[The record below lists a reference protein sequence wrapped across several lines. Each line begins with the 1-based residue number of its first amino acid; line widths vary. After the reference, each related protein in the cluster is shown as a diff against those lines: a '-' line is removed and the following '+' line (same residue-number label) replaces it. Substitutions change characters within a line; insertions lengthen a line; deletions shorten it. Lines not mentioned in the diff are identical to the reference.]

1 MDGSFDVEAGL
12 QIARKLLL
20 ELVNMGLPLATEA
33 LDPNSPQYLGDLF
46 SWSAI
51 GARTTESQTHR
62 EMASGLSM
70 PVGFKN
76 GTDGSLATAIN
87 AMRAAAQPHR
97 FVGINQA
104 GQVALLQTQGNPDGH
119 VILRGG
125 KAPNYSPADV
135 AQCEKEMEQA
145 GLRPSLMVDCSHG
158 NSNKDYRRQPA
169 VAESV
174 VAQIKDGNRSIIGLM
189 IESNI
194 HEGNQSSEQPRSEMK
209 YGVSVTDACIS
220 WEMTDAL
227 LREIHQDLN
236 GLLTARV
243 LKRFIMVAELTA
255 LRDQIDE
262 VDKALL
268 NLLAKRLELVA
279 EVGEVKSRFGLPIY
293 VPEREASMLASRRA
307 EAEALGVPPDLIE
320 DVLRRVMRESYSSEN
335 DKGFKTLCP
344 SLRPVVIVGGG
355 GQMGRLFEKMLTLS
369 GYQVRIL
376 EQHDWDRAADIVAD
390 AGMVIVSVPIHV
402 TEQVIG
408 KLPPLPKDCILVDL
422 ASVKNGPLQAMLA
435 AHDGPVLGLHPMFGP
450 DSGSLAKQVVVWCD
464 GRKPEAYQW
473 FLEQIQVWG
482 ARLHRI
488 SAVEHDQNMAFIQAL
503 RHFATFAYGLH
514 LAEENVQLEQLLAL
528 SSPIYRLELAM
539 VGRLFAQDP
548 QLYADIIM
556 SSERNLALIKRYYKR
571 FGEAIELLEQGDKQ
585 AFIDS
590 FRKVEHWF
598 GDYAQRFQSESRVLL
613 RQANDN
619 RQ

>member
-1 MDGSFDVEAGL
+1 MQKDALNNVHITDEQVLMTPEQLKAAFPLSLQQEA
-12 QIARKLLL
+12 QIADSRRTISDIIAGRDPRLLVVCGPCSIHDPETALEYARRFKALAAEVSDSLYLVMRVYFEKPRTTVGWKGLL
-20 ELVNMGLPLATEA
+20 ELVNKGLPLATEA

-236 GLLTARV
+236 GQLTARV
-243 LKRFIMVAELTA
+243 A
-255 LRDQIDE
+255 
-262 VDKALL
+262 
-268 NLLAKRLELVA
+268 
-279 EVGEVKSRFGLPIY
+279 
-293 VPEREASMLASRRA
+293 
-307 EAEALGVPPDLIE
+307 
-320 DVLRRVMRESYSSEN
+320 
-335 DKGFKTLCP
+335 
-344 SLRPVVIVGGG
+344 
-355 GQMGRLFEKMLTLS
+355 
-369 GYQVRIL
+369 
-376 EQHDWDRAADIVAD
+376 
-390 AGMVIVSVPIHV
+390 
-402 TEQVIG
+402 
-408 KLPPLPKDCILVDL
+408 
-422 ASVKNGPLQAMLA
+422 
-435 AHDGPVLGLHPMFGP
+435 
-450 DSGSLAKQVVVWCD
+450 
-464 GRKPEAYQW
+464 
-473 FLEQIQVWG
+473 
-482 ARLHRI
+482 
-488 SAVEHDQNMAFIQAL
+488 
-503 RHFATFAYGLH
+503 
-514 LAEENVQLEQLLAL
+514 
-528 SSPIYRLELAM
+528 
-539 VGRLFAQDP
+539 
-548 QLYADIIM
+548 
-556 SSERNLALIKRYYKR
+556 
-571 FGEAIELLEQGDKQ
+571 
-585 AFIDS
+585 
-590 FRKVEHWF
+590 
-598 GDYAQRFQSESRVLL
+598 
-613 RQANDN
+613 
-619 RQ
+619 

>member
-1 MDGSFDVEAGL
+1 
-12 QIARKLLL
+12 
-20 ELVNMGLPLATEA
+20 GLPLATEA

-104 GQVALLQTQGNPDGH
+104 GQVALLQTQGNPHGH

-227 LREIHQDLN
+227 LREIHKD
-236 GLLTARV
+236 
-243 LKRFIMVAELTA
+243 
-255 LRDQIDE
+255 
-262 VDKALL
+262 
-268 NLLAKRLELVA
+268 
-279 EVGEVKSRFGLPIY
+279 
-293 VPEREASMLASRRA
+293 
-307 EAEALGVPPDLIE
+307 
-320 DVLRRVMRESYSSEN
+320 
-335 DKGFKTLCP
+335 
-344 SLRPVVIVGGG
+344 
-355 GQMGRLFEKMLTLS
+355 LS
-369 GYQVRIL
+369 GQLAVR
-376 EQHDWDRAADIVAD
+376 VA
-390 AGMVIVSVPIHV
+390 
-402 TEQVIG
+402 
-408 KLPPLPKDCILVDL
+408 
-422 ASVKNGPLQAMLA
+422 
-435 AHDGPVLGLHPMFGP
+435 
-450 DSGSLAKQVVVWCD
+450 
-464 GRKPEAYQW
+464 
-473 FLEQIQVWG
+473 
-482 ARLHRI
+482 
-488 SAVEHDQNMAFIQAL
+488 
-503 RHFATFAYGLH
+503 
-514 LAEENVQLEQLLAL
+514 
-528 SSPIYRLELAM
+528 
-539 VGRLFAQDP
+539 
-548 QLYADIIM
+548 
-556 SSERNLALIKRYYKR
+556 
-571 FGEAIELLEQGDKQ
+571 
-585 AFIDS
+585 
-590 FRKVEHWF
+590 
-598 GDYAQRFQSESRVLL
+598 
-613 RQANDN
+613 
-619 RQ
+619 